1 MSNLTDLTIA
11 AAAQGL
17 DAGKFTSEDL
27 TLAHLD
33 AMEEMKAIREA
44 GEMGEWFEKKRD
56 EFDDLPEDD

>member
-33 AMEEMKAIREA
+33 AMEA
-44 GEMGEWFEKKRD
+44 KRSLNAFIT
-56 EFDDLPEDD
+56 ETPKIALSLA